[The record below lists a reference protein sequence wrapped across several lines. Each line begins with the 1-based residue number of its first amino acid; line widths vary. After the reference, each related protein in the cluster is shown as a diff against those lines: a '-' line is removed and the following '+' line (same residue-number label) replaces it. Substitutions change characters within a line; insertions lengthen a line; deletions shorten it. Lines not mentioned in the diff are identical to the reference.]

1 MSVPLTG
8 PSATA
13 APLPRAGAKA
23 MPDTAIEDIIAA
35 ALTLGLVLGGWFLAV
50 LLS

>member
-1 MSVPLTG
+1 
-8 PSATA
+8 
-13 APLPRAGAKA
+13 